1 MPIYTFICVYFRYHQ
16 NTAGKRPAA
25 SQREKRRRRGSERR
39 PRKKLLME
47 AQTKALTNRPL
58 PDGTEERLRSRL
70 EDGERLLFTVVCDL
84 SPAGSYDDSLLAVT
98 DRRVLYTEEDGGFAA
113 LPYTEIEEAAVK
125 RMYGNA
131 RLTIRKKSG
140 GTIRAVRFT
149 YAVASL
155 CDMAAAFI
163 NNVAGGC
170 SPDSELP
177 AAEAA
182 FDRMK
187 LVCPKCGRRLIR
199 EGAECIR
206 CQSKGK
212 IVSKLWKYVAPEK
225 KPLIVSLIMS
235 IITTAMALLP
245 PFITKMLVDEIIPN
259 SDKKMLVTVV
269 LSLLGAYFIQ
279 HAVGALRGYILRI
292 AGDRIV
298 LHLRNDVYL
307 KAQYLPMKFYDKTST
322 GSVINRIS
330 GDTATLQAFIL
341 RITQEV
347 IVQFFMLVGIVVI
360 MFALE
365 WRLTLLS
372 LLPVP
377 AVVIGVKIFGRKIAP
392 FYKRIWR
399 RWAAVTSV
407 LTDSIPCIRVIKSF
421 AGEKR
426 AVRRFEKYNEE
437 WLKVDVKSARI
448 TSVYPYI
455 VGFVVTCGS
464 LLIWSVGGGWVI
476 DDPSGPLSL
485 GLRVSFISYA
495 SMFYGPVNFFAYLS
509 DSYQSALAAAERI
522 LDILD
527 AEPEQSAEDGLKP
540 DVIRGRIEFRNVS
553 FSFDR
558 TKKVLSDV
566 SVTIEPGDIV
576 GIVGTTGSGKST
588 LINLLMKFYDG
599 YEGEIL
605 VDGID
610 IRNLDTGHFRS
621 KIGYVQQEPMM
632 FSDTIYNNIAYG
644 VPGAHV
650 EQVINA
656 ADVANAHEFIA
667 RQPDAYDSM
676 LGERGVGLSG
686 GEKQRI
692 SIARAV
698 LMNPSILI
706 FDEATAAV
714 DSETEN
720 LIQEAIERLIS
731 GRTTLMIAHRL
742 STLRKANKIIVV
754 DQGRIIECGSHDE
767 LMALGGKYHRLI
779 EIQSM
784 SEKLRKSKEEERFD

>member
-1 MPIYTFICVYFRYHQ
+1 METPLKVLT
-16 NTAGKRPAA
+16 NKPLPTDTEKSLA
-25 SQREKRRRRGSERR
+25 SCLEEGE
-39 PRKKLLME
+39 KLLF
-47 AQTKALTNRPL
+47 A
-58 PDGTEERLRSRL
+58 
-70 EDGERLLFTVVCDL
+70 VVCDL
-84 SPAGSYDDSLLAVT
+84 SVKGNYETNVIAVS
-98 DRRVLYTEEDGGFAA
+98 DRRVICPSENGTLSSLNFED
-113 LPYTEIEEAAVK
+113 IESAAVK

-131 RLTIRKKSG
+131 RLMITLKNGDSIQA
-140 GTIRAVRFT
+140 IRFT
-149 YAVASL
+149 YAVAAL
-155 CDMAAAFI
+155 CDMTAVFI
-163 NNVAGGC
+163 TNVAAG
-170 SPDSELP
+170 SPTEEEMP

-182 FDRMK
+182 FEKTR
-187 LVCPKCGRRLIR
+187 LVCPKCGRALIR
-199 EGAECIR
+199 AGAECIYCR
-206 CQSKGK
+206 SKGK
-212 IVSKLWKYVAPEK
+212 LARKLWKYVSPEK
-225 KPLIVSLIMS
+225 KPLFVSLFLS
-235 IITTAMALLP
+235 VITTAMSLLP
-245 PFITKMLVDEIIPN
+245 PYITKMLVDEIIPQ
-259 SDKKMLVTVV
+259 SDKKMLITVV
-269 LSLLGAYFIQ
+269 VFLLGAYFIQ
-279 HAVGALRGYILRI
+279 HAVGAVRGYILRA

-298 LHLRNDVYL
+298 LDLRNDVYR
-307 KAQYLPMKFYDKTST
+307 KAQYLPLKFYDKTST
-322 GSVINRIS
+322 GSVINRIAS
-330 GDTATLQAFIL
+330 DTATLQAFIL

-347 IVQFFMLVGIVVI
+347 IVQFFLLVGIVII

-407 LTDSIPCIRVIKSF
+407 LTDTIPCIRVIKSF

-426 AVRRFEKYNEE
+426 AVDRFKRYNGE
-437 WLKVDVKSARI
+437 WLKVDLKSARI

-464 LLIWSVGGGWVI
+464 LLIWSVGGNWVI
-476 DDPSGPLSL
+476 SEPDGALSL
-485 GLRVSFISYA
+485 GLLVSFISYA

-527 AEPEQSAEDGLKP
+527 AEPEQSPLEGKKP
-540 DVIRGRIEFRNVS
+540 EVIRGRIEFRNVS

-588 LINLLMKFYDG
+588 MINLLMKFYDG
-599 YEGEIL
+599 YDGSIL
-605 VDGID
+605 VDGVD
-610 IRNLDTGHFRS
+610 IRELDTGYYRS

-656 ADVANAHEFIA
+656 AEVANAHEFIA

-686 GEKQRI
+686 GEKQRL

-706 FDEATAAV
+706 FDEATASV

-754 DQGRIIECGSHDE
+754 DQGKIIECGSHEE
-767 LMALGGKYHRLI
+767 LMELNGKYRRLI

-784 SEKLRKSKEEERFD
+784 SEKIRKSKEEERFG

>member
-1 MPIYTFICVYFRYHQ
+1 
-16 NTAGKRPAA
+16 
-25 SQREKRRRRGSERR
+25 
-39 PRKKLLME
+39 ME
-47 AQTKALTNRPL
+47 TQTKALTNRPL

-84 SPAGSYDDSLLAVT
+84 SPTGGYSDSVLAVT
-98 DRRVLYTEEDGGFAA
+98 DRHVLYTEEDGSFTA
-113 LPYTEIEEAAVK
+113 LPYTDIAEAAVK

-131 RLTIRKKSG
+131 RLTMRKKDG
-140 GTIRAVRFT
+140 GTVRAVRFT

-163 NNVAGGC
+163 NNVAGGET
-170 SPDSELP
+170 PDSELP

-225 KPLIVSLIMS
+225 KPLIISLIMS
-235 IITTAMALLP
+235 VITTAMALLP

-269 LSLLGAYFIQ
+269 AFLFGAYFIQ

-347 IVQFFMLVGIVVI
+347 IVQFFMLVGIIII

-399 RWAAVTSV
+399 RWAA
-407 LTDSIPCIRVIKSF
+407 
-421 AGEKR
+421 AW
-426 AVRRFEKYNEE
+426 A
-437 WLKVDVKSARI
+437 
-448 TSVYPYI
+448 
-455 VGFVVTCGS
+455 
-464 LLIWSVGGGWVI
+464 
-476 DDPSGPLSL
+476 LS
-485 GLRVSFISYA
+485 
-495 SMFYGPVNFFAYLS
+495 
-509 DSYQSALAAAERI
+509 SAL
-522 LDILD
+522 
-527 AEPEQSAEDGLKP
+527 
-540 DVIRGRIEFRNVS
+540 
-553 FSFDR
+553 
-558 TKKVLSDV
+558 
-566 SVTIEPGDIV
+566 
-576 GIVGTTGSGKST
+576 
-588 LINLLMKFYDG
+588 
-599 YEGEIL
+599 
-605 VDGID
+605 
-610 IRNLDTGHFRS
+610 
-621 KIGYVQQEPMM
+621 
-632 FSDTIYNNIAYG
+632 
-644 VPGAHV
+644 
-650 EQVINA
+650 
-656 ADVANAHEFIA
+656 
-667 RQPDAYDSM
+667 
-676 LGERGVGLSG
+676 
-686 GEKQRI
+686 
-692 SIARAV
+692 
-698 LMNPSILI
+698 
-706 FDEATAAV
+706 
-714 DSETEN
+714 
-720 LIQEAIERLIS
+720 
-731 GRTTLMIAHRL
+731 
-742 STLRKANKIIVV
+742 
-754 DQGRIIECGSHDE
+754 
-767 LMALGGKYHRLI
+767 
-779 EIQSM
+779 
-784 SEKLRKSKEEERFD
+784 

>member
-426 AVRRFEKYNEE
+426 ADYVGLPVHRRLRGNLRVAADLERGRRLGHRRPERTAFARPAGVVH
-437 WLKVDVKSARI
+437 LLRVDVLRA
-448 TSVYPYI
+448 
-455 VGFVVTCGS
+455 GQ
-464 LLIWSVGGGWVI
+464 LLRLPFRLLPERAGGG
-476 DDPSGPLSL
+476 
-485 GLRVSFISYA
+485 R
-495 SMFYGPVNFFAYLS
+495 
-509 DSYQSALAAAERI
+509 
-522 LDILD
+522 
-527 AEPEQSAEDGLKP
+527 
-540 DVIRGRIEFRNVS
+540 
-553 FSFDR
+553 
-558 TKKVLSDV
+558 
-566 SVTIEPGDIV
+566 
-576 GIVGTTGSGKST
+576 
-588 LINLLMKFYDG
+588 
-599 YEGEIL
+599 
-605 VDGID
+605 
-610 IRNLDTGHFRS
+610 
-621 KIGYVQQEPMM
+621 
-632 FSDTIYNNIAYG
+632 
-644 VPGAHV
+644 AHPR
-650 EQVINA
+650 
-656 ADVANAHEFIA
+656 H
-667 RQPDAYDSM
+667 P
-676 LGERGVGLSG
+676 
-686 GEKQRI
+686 
-692 SIARAV
+692 
-698 LMNPSILI
+698 
-706 FDEATAAV
+706 
-714 DSETEN
+714 
-720 LIQEAIERLIS
+720 
-731 GRTTLMIAHRL
+731 
-742 STLRKANKIIVV
+742 
-754 DQGRIIECGSHDE
+754 
-767 LMALGGKYHRLI
+767 
-779 EIQSM
+779 
-784 SEKLRKSKEEERFD
+784 

>member
-485 GLRVSFISYA
+485 GLLVSFISYA

-644 VPGAHV
+644 VPGRARRAGH
-650 EQVINA
+650 QRRRRRQRARIHRA
-656 ADVANAHEFIA
+656 AA
-667 RQPDAYDSM
+667 DAYDSM

>member
-1 MPIYTFICVYFRYHQ
+1 MPIYTFIRVYFRYHQ

-84 SPAGSYDDSLLAVT
+84 SPAGSYDDSLLAAT

-131 RLTIRKKSG
+131 RLTIRRKSG

-155 CDMAAAFI
+155 CDMAAVFI

-485 GLRVSFISYA
+485 GLLVSFISYA
-495 SMFYGPVNFFAYLS
+495 SMFYQPVNFFAYLS

-644 VPGAHV
+644 VRRRKAAHLHRTRGADEPEHPHFRRSDRRRRLGDREPDSGGHRAAHQRPDDADDRAPPVHAAEGEQDHRRRSGAHHRMRLARRADGAGR
-650 EQVINA
+650 QVPPSHRDSV
-656 ADVANAHEFIA
+656 DV
-667 RQPDAYDSM
+667 
-676 LGERGVGLSG
+676 
-686 GEKQRI
+686 
-692 SIARAV
+692 
-698 LMNPSILI
+698 
-706 FDEATAAV
+706 
-714 DSETEN
+714 
-720 LIQEAIERLIS
+720 
-731 GRTTLMIAHRL
+731 
-742 STLRKANKIIVV
+742 RKAA
-754 DQGRIIECGSHDE
+754 QEQRGREV
-767 LMALGGKYHRLI
+767 
-779 EIQSM
+779 
-784 SEKLRKSKEEERFD
+784 